1 MFSAVLVLA
10 LAFDQQV
17 TVRVGEKSDTTK
29 RPPRV
34 LADTLDD
41 ERDKRRERKR
51 VPVTPELEASA
62 FRDPAARTLLH
73 AARAARMR
81 QDSALLAY
89 DATAYQRISAGLG
102 FRAFGRDR
110 LLFRTENVSRVRWSR
125 DGGTWVDLKGARTAV
140 PMVKDADA
148 DVEPEEMSPI
158 PYYPGREA
166 LWIGNG
172 VAKAEVDPEEMIHP
186 LAIGS
191 EAYYRFATGDS
202 ISFRLSDGKT
212 IALRELR
219 IEPRRPNWRL
229 SVGSFWFDVSTG
241 QLVRAAYR
249 MSVEMDIWQVADE
262 EAKLD
267 NDPDDKPPAAVKAI
281 LSPMRA
287 NLEGVT
293 IDYGLYGGRF
303 WLPRA
308 QAAEGSAQVGFM
320 HVPFKME
327 ESFKYASV
335 NGTDS
340 LPKVPPAPK
349 SLRDSL
355 FGDSLKWR
363 DLTPE
368 QRKERRQ
375 KIAAADSVRREQ
387 QKTMRKAQCDSGGT
401 YTRYDSR
408 YNGAVQLAVRMPC
421 DSTALA
427 RSPDLPGSIYEP
439 GEELFGVAE
448 RDELMKSLGFSL
460 QPGWAP
466 QKPTIHYGLDLTRY
480 NRVEGFSTAVS
491 VTEEFGRGYRAGLVP
506 RFSLADAQFNG
517 ELFGA
522 RSNGRRQLQLGV
534 YRRLEA
540 SNDFGDPLSFGSSVN
555 AVLFGLDEGFYYRTW
570 GGELTGSNVGGGGFT
585 WRLFGEQHRNAKV
598 ETQFSVAHA
607 MNDVE
612 FLPNIAA
619 ERGTI
624 GGAELR
630 YSRTFGLDPDG
641 WRLLTDT
648 RAEAAAGTFDYA
660 RGALDATVSRGLG
673 GGFAAAVTGSAG
685 TSGGTLPP
693 QRAWFIGGSHTVR
706 GQRPSLTLPGQVGN
720 SYWLGRAELGRQ
732 FSVVRPSLFGDI
744 GWAGDRSAWS
754 HPGRPVSGAGIG
766 ASFMD
771 GLFRADVSR
780 GIWPRKRTL
789 FDLYFEARF

>member
-1 MFSAVLVLA
+1 MFPVVLA
-10 LAFDQQV
+10 FALAVGQQI
-17 TVRVGEKSDTTK
+17 TVRTTSKPDTTK
-29 RPPRV
+29 RDHRV
-34 LADTLDD
+34 LADTMND
-41 ERDKRRERKR
+41 ERDRRRTRKPI
-51 VPVTPELEASA
+51 PVTPELERSA
-62 FRDPAARTLLH
+62 FRDAPARTLLH
-73 AARAARMR
+73 AAREARMR

-102 FRAFGRDR
+102 FRAFGRNR

-125 DGGTWVDLKGARTAV
+125 DGGAWVDLKGARTAL

-148 DVEPEEMSPI
+148 EMDPEDMAPI

-186 LAIGS
+186 LASGS

-202 ISFRLSDGKT
+202 ISFKLSDGKV

-262 EAKLD
+262 EAAID
-267 NDPDDKPPAAVKAI
+267 GDDDKPPAAVKAI

-293 IDYGLYGGRF
+293 IDYGLYAGRF
-303 WLPRA
+303 WLPRS

-320 HVPFKME
+320 RVPFKME

-335 NGTDS
+335 NGADS
-340 LPKVPPAPK
+340 LPKVPPPPK

-363 DLTPE
+363 DMTPD
-368 QRKERRQ
+368 QRKDRRQ
-375 KIAAADSVRREQ
+375 KIAQADSVRRDQ
-387 QKTMRKAQCDSGGT
+387 QKAARKAQCDSAGT
-401 YTRYDSR
+401 YTEYNSR
-408 YNGAVQLAVRMPC
+408 YNGAVRLAVRIPC
-421 DSTALA
+421 DSTVLA
-427 RSPDLPGSIYEP
+427 KSPELPGSIYEP
-439 GEELFGVAE
+439 GEELFGTAE
-448 RDELMKSLGFSL
+448 LDELKKSLGFSL
-460 QPGWAP
+460 QPSWAP
-466 QKPTIHYGLDLTRY
+466 QKPTVHYGLDLTRY
-480 NRVEGFSTAVS
+480 NRVEGFSTALGI
-491 VTEEFGRGYRAGLVP
+491 TEEFGRGYRAGLVP
-506 RFSLADAQFNG
+506 RFSLADAQANG
-517 ELFGA
+517 ELWGA
-522 RSNGRRQLQLGV
+522 RSNGRRELRVGA

-540 SNDFGDPLSFGSSVN
+540 SNDFGDPLSFGSSLN
-555 AVLFGLDEGFYYRTW
+555 AVMFGLDEGFYYRTL
-570 GGELTGSNVGGGGFT
+570 GGEITGSNVGGGGFT
-585 WRLFGEQHRNAKV
+585 WRLFGEQQRNAKV
-598 ETQFSVAHA
+598 ETQFSLAHA
-607 MNDVE
+607 MNDVT
-612 FLPNIAA
+612 FLDNITATK
-619 ERGTI
+619 GTI
-624 GGAELR
+624 GGAEAR
-630 YSRTFGLDPDG
+630 YTRTFGLDPAG
-641 WRLLTDT
+641 WRLLTDM
-648 RAEAAAGTFDYA
+648 RAEAAAGTFDYT
-660 RGALDATVSRGLG
+660 RGALDATISRGLG
-673 GGFAAAVTGSAG
+673 GGFAGAITGSAG

-693 QRAWFIGGSHTVR
+693 QRAWFIGGAHTVR

-720 SYWLGRAELGRQ
+720 SYWLGRAELGRD
-732 FSVVRPSLFGDI
+732 FTAVRPSVFGDL

-754 HPGRPVSGAGIG
+754 HPGRPVSGAGVG
-766 ASFMD
+766 LSFLD

-789 FDLYFEARF
+789 LDLYFEARV

>member
-1 MFSAVLVLA
+1 MFSVVLALA

-17 TVRVGEKSDTTK
+17 TVKVGGGKSDSTAREK
-29 RPPRV
+29 RV
-34 LADTLDD
+34 LADTLDPD
-41 ERDKRRERKR
+41 EKKHEHRKR
-51 VPVTPELEASA
+51 IPVTPELERTA
-62 FRDPAARTLLH
+62 FRDQAAKTLLNAARE
-73 AARAARMR
+73 ARMR

-125 DGGTWVDLKGARTAV
+125 DNGAWVDMKGARSAV
-140 PMVKDADA
+140 PLIKDADTEI
-148 DVEPEEMSPI
+148 DPGEMSPI

-202 ISFRLSDGKT
+202 ISFKLSDGKI

-262 EAKLD
+262 ESKAD
-267 NDPDDKPPAAVKAI
+267 GDDDPPPAAVKAI
-281 LSPMRA
+281 MSPMRA

-303 WLPRA
+303 WLPRT
-308 QAAEGSAQVGFM
+308 QAAEGSAQVAFM
-320 HVPFKME
+320 RVPFKIE

-340 LPKVPPAPK
+340 MPKVPPSPK
-349 SLRDSL
+349 SMRDSL
-355 FGDSLKWR
+355 FGDSVKWH
-363 DLTPE
+363 DLTAE
-368 QRKERRQ
+368 QRKDRRHR
-375 KIAAADSVRREQ
+375 IEEADSVRREQ
-387 QKTMRKAQCDSGGT
+387 QKALRKAQCDSSGT
-401 YTRYDSR
+401 YTQYDTR
-408 YNGAVQLAVRMPC
+408 YNGAVRLAVRMPC
-421 DSTALA
+421 DSTVLA
-427 RSPDLPGSIYEP
+427 KSPDLPGSIYEP

-466 QKPTIHYGLDLTRY
+466 QKPSVHYGLDLTRY
-480 NRVEGFSTAVS
+480 NRVEGFSTAVE
-491 VTEEFGRGYRAGLVP
+491 VKEQFGKGYSAGITP

-517 ELFGA
+517 ELYGA
-522 RSNGRRQLQLGV
+522 RTNGRRQYQLGV

-540 SNDFGDPLSFGSSVN
+540 SNDFGDPLAFGSSMN
-555 AVLFGLDEGFYYRTW
+555 ALLFGLDEGYYYRTW

-598 ETQFSVAHA
+598 ETQFSLAHA
-607 MNDVE
+607 MNDVN
-612 FLPNIAA
+612 FLDNIEAA
-619 ERGTI
+619 RGTI
-624 GGAELR
+624 GGAEIR
-630 YSRTFGLDPDG
+630 YTRTFGLNPDG

-648 RAEAAAGTFDYA
+648 RAEAATGTFDYT

-673 GGFAAAVTGSAG
+673 GGVEAAITASGG

-693 QRAWFIGGSHTVR
+693 QRGWFVGGAHTVR

-720 SYWLGRAELGRQ
+720 SYWLGRAELGKQ
-732 FSVVRPSLFGDI
+732 FSVVKPSLFGDV

-754 HPGRPVSGAGIG
+754 HPGRPVSGAGVG
-766 ASFMD
+766 ASILD
-771 GLFRADVSR
+771 GLLRMDVSR

-789 FDLYFEARF
+789 FDMYFEARF

>member
-10 LAFDQQV
+10 LALDQQV
-17 TVRVGEKSDTTK
+17 PVRVGGKPDSTQDQK
-29 RPPRV
+29 KV
-34 LADTLDD
+34 LADTMDD
-41 ERDKRRERKR
+41 KGKRRERKR
-51 VPVTPELEASA
+51 IPVTPELEASA
-62 FRDPAARTLLH
+62 FKDPAARTLLQQ
-73 AARAARMR
+73 ARVARMR

-125 DGGTWVDLKGARTAV
+125 DNGAWVDLKGARTAI
-140 PMVKDADA
+140 PMVKDADT

-172 VAKAEVDPEEMIHP
+172 VAKAEVDPEDMIHP
-186 LAIGS
+186 LAVGS
-191 EAYYRFATGDS
+191 EAYYRFAIGDS
-202 ISFRLSDGKT
+202 ISFKLSDGKV

-249 MSVEMDIWQVADE
+249 MSVEMDIWQVVDE
-262 EAKLD
+262 ETALD
-267 NDPDDKPPAAVKAI
+267 EDDDKPPAAVKAI

-293 IDYGLYGGRF
+293 IDYGLYAGRF

-308 QAAEGSAQVGFM
+308 QAAEGSAQVAFM
-320 HVPFKME
+320 RVPFKME

-340 LPKVPPAPK
+340 MPKVPPAPK

-355 FGDSLKWR
+355 FGDSTKWR
-363 DLTPE
+363 NLSE
-368 QRKERRQ
+368 EERKRRY
-375 KIAAADSVRREQ
+375 KIIAEADSVRRER
-387 QKTMRKAQCDSGGT
+387 QKEARKAQCDTSGT
-401 YTRYDSR
+401 YTQYHSR
-408 YNGAVQLAVRMPC
+408 YNGTVRLAVRIPC
-421 DSTALA
+421 DSTVLA

-439 GEELFGVAE
+439 GEEVFGTAE

-460 QPGWAP
+460 QPEWAP
-466 QKPTIHYGLDLTRY
+466 QKPTLHYGLDLTRY
-480 NRVEGFSTAVS
+480 NRVEGFSTGLS
-491 VTEEFGRGYRAGLVP
+491 VTQQLGRGYSARAVP
-506 RFSLADAQFNG
+506 RVSFADAQLNG
-517 ELFGA
+517 ELFGT
-522 RSNGRRQLQLGV
+522 RSNGRRQLDLGV

-540 SNDFGDPLSFGSSVN
+540 ANDYGEPLSFGASLN

-570 GGELTGSNVGGGGFT
+570 GGELAGSNVGGGGFT
-585 WRLFGEQHRNAKV
+585 WRLFGEHQWNANV
-598 ETQFSVAHA
+598 ETQFSLANA
-607 MNDVE
+607 MNDVQ
-612 FLPNIAA
+612 FLPNIEATK
-619 ERGTI
+619 GTI
-624 GGAELR
+624 GGAEIR
-630 YSRTFGLDPDG
+630 YTRTFGLDPEG

-648 RAEAAAGTFDYA
+648 RAEAAAGTFDYT
-660 RGALDATVSRGLG
+660 RGALDLTLSRGLG
-673 GGFAAAVTGSAG
+673 GGFEAAVTGSAG
-685 TSGGTLPP
+685 TSGGALPP
-693 QRAWFIGGSHTVR
+693 QREWFIGGAHTVR
-706 GQRPSLTLPGQVGN
+706 GQRPSLTQPGQVGN
-720 SYWLGRAELGRQ
+720 SYWLGRAELGKQ
-732 FSVVRPSLFGDI
+732 FMVVRPSVFGDL
-744 GWAGDRSAWS
+744 GWAGDRSDWS

-766 ASFMD
+766 ASILD
-771 GLFRADVSR
+771 GLFRADLSR

-789 FDLYFEARF
+789 LDLYFEARF